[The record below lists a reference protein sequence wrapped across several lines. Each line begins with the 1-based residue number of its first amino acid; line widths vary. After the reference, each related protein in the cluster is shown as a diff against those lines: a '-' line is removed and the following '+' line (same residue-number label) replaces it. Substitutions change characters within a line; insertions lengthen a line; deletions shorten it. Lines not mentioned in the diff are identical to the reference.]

1 MPPWLAAMV
10 VLFLPVGGDGCRK
23 GKPSDVTV
31 HPPCGRTP
39 FTAPM
44 VNPLTASSPCGRAHL
59 VTDSPNSV
67 DGNTFPLRA
76 DAPVHPAIQPLTH
89 GYIPH
94 VGGRTPGLGA
104 GCRQEKRLPH
114 TDGRTLRE
122 DAPPS
127 RSGWFSRA
135 GARQRPECRAGQ
147 AVRNRPDSGGSKEW
161 GRYRLT
167 WLGKPKRSCRRASR
181 LQ

>member
-1 MPPWLAAMV
+1 MPLGWRRWLCCFC
-10 VLFLPVGGDGCRK
+10 LWGDGCRK

-59 VTDSPNSV
+59 VTDSPNPV

-76 DAPVHPAIQPLTH
+76 DAPVVHPAIQPLAH

-94 VGGRTPGLGA
+94 VGGRPPRTGRGLPTRKAPSPYGRAHPPRGCATVPQRMVFPCGRTATPGMPGGA
-104 GCRQEKRLPH
+104 
-114 TDGRTLRE
+114 
-122 DAPPS
+122 
-127 RSGWFSRA
+127 SRA
-135 GARQRPECRAGQ
+135 EP
-147 AVRNRPDSGGSKEW
+147 P
-161 GRYRLT
+161 
-167 WLGKPKRSCRRASR
+167 
-181 LQ
+181 

>member
-1 MPPWLAAMV
+1 MV

-23 GKPSDVTV
+23 GNPSDVTV
-31 HPPCGRTP
+31 YPPCGRTP
-39 FTAPM
+39 FAVPM
-44 VNPLTASSPCGRAHL
+44 VSPLTAPSPCGRAHL
-59 VTDSPNSV
+59 VTDSPNPV

-76 DAPVHPAIQPLTH
+76 DAPVVHPAIQPLAH

-94 VGGRTPGLGA
+94 VGGRPPRTGRGLPTRKASSPYGRGYPTRGCATVPQRIVFPGGA
-104 GCRQEKRLPH
+104 
-114 TDGRTLRE
+114 
-122 DAPPS
+122 
-127 RSGWFSRA
+127 SRA
-135 GARQRPECRAGQ
+135 EL
-147 AVRNRPDSGGSKEW
+147 PDSGGSKEW

>member
-1 MPPWLAAMV
+1 MVGGDGCAVLAC
-10 VLFLPVGGDGCRK
+10 GGDGCRK

-31 HPPCGRTP
+31 HSPCGRTP
-39 FTAPM
+39 FAVPM

-59 VTDSPNSV
+59 VTDSPNPV

-76 DAPVHPAIQPLTH
+76 DAPVVHPAIQSLAH

-94 VGGRTPGLGA
+94 VGGRPPRTGRGLPTRKA
-104 GCRQEKRLPH
+104 PSPC
-114 TDGRTLRE
+114 GRTLRE

-127 RSGWFSRA
+127 RSGWFARA

-147 AVRNRPDSGGSKEW
+147 AVRNLPDSGGSKECW
-161 GRYRLT
+161 RYRVT

>member
-1 MPPWLAAMV
+1 MPLGWRRWLCCFC
-10 VLFLPVGGDGCRK
+10 LWGNGCGK

-59 VTDSPNSV
+59 VTDSPNPV

-76 DAPVHPAIQPLTH
+76 DAPVHPAIQPLAH

-94 VGGRTPGLGA
+94 VGGRPPGLGA

-114 TDGRTLRE
+114 
-122 DAPPS
+122 
-127 RSGWFSRA
+127 A
-135 GARQRPECRAGQ
+135 GAPSARMRHRPAADGFPVRAHGNARNAGRAKPCGTSLIPGAQRVG
-147 AVRNRPDSGGSKEW
+147 AV
-161 GRYRLT
+161 RLT